1 MKILKLLLLV
11 LVPLAAYLLLWPVA
25 IDPQAWNPPAAPS
38 LSEGPY
44 ANNDKLKNI
53 ERLADG
59 YGVGPESINVD
70 ADGRVVTGFLDG
82 RVVRFAADG
91 SKPEVLA
98 NTGGRPLGI
107 AFDDKGNVIVADA
120 RKGLLSISNGTQT
133 TVTALSTEAD
143 GLPFGFTD
151 DTDRDRSG
159 KNIYFSDASSK
170 FHFGEHLADT
180 LEHGANGRLLRYNV
194 DTKKT
199 DVLLKGLHFANG
211 IAVGPDDA
219 YVLVNETS
227 EYRVTRYWLKGEK
240 AGTHDVFIDNLPGF
254 PDNITFNGRDRFWV
268 ALFAPRDA
276 MLDQLL
282 PAGNEWLRKLVFRL
296 PEFTQPKPKMRAFAI
311 GLDLNGKLV
320 ANLQYEG
327 ADAFAPIT
335 SVREAGGSLYFGSL
349 TNTAIGRLPLK
360 QAINTP

>member
-1 MKILKLLLLV
+1 MKILKLLLMV
-11 LVPLAAYLLLWPVA
+11 LLPLTAYLLLWPVT
-25 IDPQAWNPPAAPS
+25 IDPQSWTPGTAPS

-44 ANNDKLKNI
+44 AANNKLKNI

-59 YGVGPESINVD
+59 YGVGPEAINVD
-70 ADGRVVTGFLDG
+70 ADGRIVTGFLDG

-91 SKPEVLA
+91 SKAEVLA

-107 AFDDKGNVIVADA
+107 TFDDQGHVIVADA
-120 RKGLLSISNGTQT
+120 RKGLLRITNDTQT

-143 GLPFGFTD
+143 GLALGFTD
-151 DTDRDRSG
+151 DADRDSSG
-159 KNIYFSDASSK
+159 KNIFFSDASYK
-170 FHFGEHLADT
+170 FHFGEHMADT
-180 LEHGANGRLLRYNV
+180 LEHGANGRLLQYNT
-194 DTKKT
+194 DTKTTK
-199 DVLLKGLHFANG
+199 VLLKDLHFANG
-211 IAVGPDDA
+211 IAVGPEDA

-240 AGTHDVFIDNLPGF
+240 AGTHDTFIENLPGF

-268 ALFAPRDA
+268 ALFAPRDD
-276 MLDQLL
+276 MLDKLL

-296 PEFTQPKPKMRAFAI
+296 PAFTQPKPKMRSFAI
-311 GLDLNGKLV
+311 ALDLNGKLV

-327 ADAFAPIT
+327 EGAYAPIT
-335 SVREAGGSLYFGSL
+335 SVREAGDTLYFGSL

-360 QAINTP
+360 QALNLP